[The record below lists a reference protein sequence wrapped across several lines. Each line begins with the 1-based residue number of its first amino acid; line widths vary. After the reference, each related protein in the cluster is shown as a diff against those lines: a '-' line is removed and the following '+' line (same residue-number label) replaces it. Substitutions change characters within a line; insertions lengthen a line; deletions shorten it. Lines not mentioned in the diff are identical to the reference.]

1 MRVDE
6 FMERMLRM
14 IQVDGEEPES
24 PLAKFIYDS
33 DYREIGALVRRKSEL
48 TKSQMN
54 TAVAIC
60 RRRFT
65 KDDIILFDILD
76 DYDEGEEGIV
86 FTESAIYHWRGD
98 ETVVAEVSYEEIAR
112 VDYEGDYV
120 YLVTEDDEAIELYC
134 GEDAGEEK
142 YTRYM
147 YNFISDILDFLEKE
161 KKEGMGSFS
170 KDLQLELPEV
180 MPEEVLLLPQTED
193 MEYEEEVEE

>member
-1 MRVDE
+1 MRVEE
-6 FMERMLRM
+6 FMERVM
-14 IQVDGEEPES
+14 QKFQEEEELKS
-24 PLAKFIYDS
+24 PLAKFIYDC
-33 DYREIGALVRRKSEL
+33 DYSEIGNCVCRKSEL
-48 TKSQMN
+48 TKRQIN

-86 FTESAIYHWRGD
+86 FTESAIYHWRGE
-98 ETVVAEVSYEEIAR
+98 ETLVAEVSYEEITR

-120 YLVTEDDEAIELYC
+120 YLYTEDDEVIEMYC

-147 YNFISDILDFLEKE
+147 YNFISDILDFLGKE
-161 KKEGMGSFS
+161 KKEGMGSIS
-170 KDLQLELPEV
+170 QKLQLELPEV
-180 MPEEVLLLPQTED
+180 MPEEVLLLPQEEGETED
-193 MEYEEEVEE
+193 EEVEE

>member
-1 MRVDE
+1 MRVEE
-6 FMERMLRM
+6 FMERVM
-14 IQVDGEEPES
+14 QKFQEEEEAKS
-24 PLAKFIYDS
+24 PLAKFICDC
-33 DYREIGALVRRKSEL
+33 DYSEIGNCVCRKSEL
-48 TKSQMN
+48 TKGQIN

-76 DYDEGEEGIV
+76 DYEEGEEGIV

-98 ETVVAEVSYEEIAR
+98 ETLVAEVSYEEIAR

-120 YLVTEDDEAIELYC
+120 YLYTEDDEVIEMYC

-161 KKEGMGSFS
+161 KKEEMGSFS
-170 KDLQLELPEV
+170 KELRLELPEV
-180 MPEEVLLLPQTED
+180 MQEEVLLLPQAEA
-193 MEYEEEVEE
+193 EIYKEEVEE